1 MSAMERE
8 PFPRSV
14 LIGTAALLTAT
25 VLLVAAAQWQKRNGP
40 PPEPTAQD
48 LMQPIEQRVLLFVPG
63 EGDALSIIDKASGR
77 TIGDLNPTDGFIR
90 VLLQSL
96 KFDRDK
102 VGIDADQTYILSLWP
117 DGRITFEDP
126 ATNIRVNTGAFGQ
139 PTKDR
144 FYRFLENGEAA
155 RAAELGQTASP

>member
-1 MSAMERE
+1 MSAMDRD

-14 LIGTAALLTAT
+14 LIGTAALLAAT
-25 VLLVAAAQWQKRNGP
+25 VLMVAAVQWERRYGP
-40 PPEPTAQD
+40 PPEPSAQD
-48 LMQPIEQRVLLFVPG
+48 LMQPLEQRVLLFVPG
-63 EGDALSIIDKASGR
+63 EGDRLSVVDKASGE
-77 TIGDLNPTDGFIR
+77 TIGDLNATDGFIR
-90 VLLQSL
+90 TLLQSL

-102 VGIDADQTYILSLWP
+102 IGIDAEQSYILSLWP

-144 FYRFLENGEAA
+144 FYRFLRSGDSAREAA
-155 RAAELGQTASP
+155 VESPATP

>member
-1 MSAMERE
+1 MSTMDRD
-8 PFPRSV
+8 PFPRSI

-25 VLLVAAAQWQKRNGP
+25 ILLAGAVQWQKRYGP

-48 LMQPIEQRVLLFVPG
+48 LMSPLEQRRLQFVAG
-63 EGDALSIIDKASGR
+63 SGDALTVIDQQSGE

-90 VLLQSL
+90 TLLQSL

-102 VGIDADQTYILSLWP
+102 IGVEAEQIYILSLWP

-126 ATNIRVNTGAFGQ
+126 ATGIRVNTGAFGQ

-144 FYRFLENGEAA
+144 FYRFLRTGEAA
-155 RAAELGQTASP
+155 REPTRAQ

>member
-1 MSAMERE
+1 MSAMNRD

-14 LIGTAALLTAT
+14 LIGTA
-25 VLLVAAAQWQKRNGP
+25 VLLSATILLAAAAQWQKRYGP

-48 LMQPIEQRVLLFVPG
+48 LMQPIEERVLLFVPG
-63 EGDALSIIDKASGR
+63 EGDALAVVDTASGA
-77 TIGDLNPTDGFIR
+77 TIGELNATDGFIR

-102 VGIDADQTYILSLWP
+102 IGLEADQTYILALWP

-126 ATNIRVNTGAFGQ
+126 ATGIRVNTGAFGQ

-155 RAAELGQTASP
+155 RAAAGLR